1 MKFISSLCLFFLYFS
16 LLCVAFFT
24 MHGMVKAE
32 DLTTSNL
39 APSMSDMTA
48 SDGTSIGS
56 GHGCSQGQYCTSGTT
71 EGGGTYS
78 STFDVPLTE
87 AELNQGFTLNSGI
100 TINSHSSNS
109 RLPTCA
115 NGVLQSGDCRDI
127 FKLTIKLKDG
137 NNVVESFVHQE
148 ELTWTGLKDFNYT
161 DTVGTNDYGLLTGV
175 LELYGIDAGYP
186 VGYYGPQFSDPSITI
201 DYQTALVIEDV
212 VTTVTDFIETQTQNE
227 IMNASGAATD
237 IVPMATTVATVAVPV
252 IQTYTSAAPVEPIE
266 SPISEPVVAA
276 PTMTTAPVVETTM
289 SAPVVEPVAPAAPTI
304 APVAQQTETQQAET
318 QRAETQIETA
328 MQPVAP
334 EPSSS
339 QETASTETATETSS
353 TETTTE
359 IVSEPSTP
367 KPESTP
373 KAVAKGRPQKT
384 KGKTKTARKTV
395 ATATTTTVPVSVPVT
410 PAAAAQAVVSNIAP
424 SQKYGSTAQTV
435 TLVAMGMIANNR
447 GLFKSPS
454 IPDAANFFSSS
465 SVPDGPSMV
474 DPMQN
479 YKVFGQSNGLH
490 NELVESQWS
499 K

>member
-78 STFDVPLTE
+78 STFDIPLTE
-87 AELNQGFTLNSGI
+87 AELQQGFTLNSGI

-137 NNVVESFVHQE
+137 TNVVESFVHQE
-148 ELTWTGLKDFNYT
+148 ELTWSGLKDFNYA
-161 DTVGTNDYGLLTGV
+161 DTVGTNNYGILTGV

-212 VTTVTDFIETQTQNE
+212 TTVIDDIIQTETETT
-227 IMNASGAATD
+227 IMDTTIGGTD
-237 IVPMATTVATVAVPV
+237 ITSPSTTATVTIPV
-252 IQTYTSAAPVEPIE
+252 FQTYTSVASVETIE
-266 SPISEPVVAA
+266 PPISEPVVAA
-276 PTMTTAPVVETTM
+276 PTMTTAPVAETTM

-318 QRAETQIETA
+318 QQAETQIETA
-328 MQPVAP
+328 MQPVAA

-339 QETASTETATETSS
+339 QETASTETATET
-353 TETTTE
+353 
-359 IVSEPSTP
+359 VSEPAAP
-367 KPESTP
+367 KPETAP

-384 KGKTKTARKTV
+384 KGKTKASRKTV
-395 ATATTTTVPVSVPVT
+395 ATTTTTTVPVSVPVT

-454 IPDAANFFSSS
+454 IPDVANFFSSS
-465 SVPDGPSMV
+465 SVPDGPSIV

-479 YKVFGQSNGLH
+479 YQVFGQSNGLH

>member
-78 STFDVPLTE
+78 STFDIPLTE
-87 AELNQGFTLNSGI
+87 AELQQGFTLNSGI

-137 NNVVESFVHQE
+137 TNVVESFVHQE
-148 ELTWTGLKDFNYT
+148 ELTWSGLKDFNYA
-161 DTVGTNDYGLLTGV
+161 DTVGTNNYGILTGV

-212 VTTVTDFIETQTQNE
+212 TTVIDDIIQTETETT
-227 IMNASGAATD
+227 IMDTTIGGTD
-237 IVPMATTVATVAVPV
+237 ITSPSTTATVTIPV
-252 IQTYTSAAPVEPIE
+252 FQTYTSVASVETIE
-266 SPISEPVVAA
+266 PPTSESVVAA
-276 PTMTTAPVVETTM
+276 PTMTTAPVAETTM

-318 QRAETQIETA
+318 QQAETQIETA
-328 MQPVAP
+328 MQPVAA

-339 QETASTETATETSS
+339 QETASTETTTET
-353 TETTTE
+353 
-359 IVSEPSTP
+359 VSEPSTP

-454 IPDAANFFSSS
+454 IPDVANFFSSS
-465 SVPDGPSMV
+465 SVPDGPSIV

-479 YKVFGQSNGLH
+479 YQVFGQSNGLH

>member
-1 MKFISSLCLFFLYFS
+1 MKFISSLCLFFLYFF
-16 LLCVAFFT
+16 LLCVAFVS
-24 MHGMVKAE
+24 MYGMVKAE

-39 APSMSDMTA
+39 APNISGFTESG
-48 SDGTSIGS
+48 GTSVGQ
-56 GHGCSQGQYCTSGTT
+56 GWGCSSGQYCTSGTN
-71 EGGGTYS
+71 EGGGTYT

-100 TINSHSSNS
+100 TVNSHSSNS

-137 NNVVESFVHQE
+137 SNVVESFVHQE
-148 ELTWTGLKDFNYT
+148 ELTWSGLKDFNYT

-227 IMNASGAATD
+227 IMNASGAVAD
-237 IVPMATTVATVAVPV
+237 IIPITSTVATVAVPV
-252 IQTYTSAAPVEPIE
+252 IQTYTSVTPVEPI
-266 SPISEPVVAA
+266 SPPISEPITAA
-276 PTMTTAPVVETTM
+276 PTMTTAPVVETIM

-318 QRAETQIETA
+318 QQAETQIETA
-328 MQPVAP
+328 MQPVAA
-334 EPSSS
+334 EPSAP
-339 QETASTETATETSS
+339 QETASEPTS
-353 TETTTE
+353 E
-359 IVSEPSTP
+359 STP
-367 KPESTP
+367 AP
-373 KAVAKGRPQKT
+373 KAVAKAKPQKA
-384 KGKTKTARKTV
+384 KTQRKTASSSTTV
-395 ATATTTTVPVSVPVT
+395 TVPVSVPVT

-479 YKVFGQSNGLH
+479 YQVFGQSNGLH
-490 NELVESQWS
+490 NELVESQWE

>member
-1 MKFISSLCLFFLYFS
+1 LMKFISSLCLFFLYFS
-16 LLCVAFFT
+16 LLCVAFFN
-24 MHGMVKAE
+24 MYGIVKAE

-56 GHGCSQGQYCTSGTT
+56 GYGCSQGQYCTSGTN
-71 EGGGTYS
+71 EGGGTYT

-137 NNVVESFVHQE
+137 TNVVESFVHQE
-148 ELTWTGLKDFNYT
+148 ELTWSGLKDFNYA
-161 DTVGTNDYGLLTGV
+161 DTVGTNNYGILTGV

-212 VTTVTDFIETQTQNE
+212 TTVIDDIIQTETETT
-227 IMNASGAATD
+227 IMDTTIGGTD
-237 IVPMATTVATVAVPV
+237 ITPPSTTATVTIPV
-252 IQTYTSAAPVEPIE
+252 FQTYTSVASVETIE
-266 SPISEPVVAA
+266 PPISEPVVAA
-276 PTMTTAPVVETTM
+276 PTMTTAPVVETTIE
-289 SAPVVEPVAPAAPTI
+289 APVVEPVAPAAPTI

-318 QRAETQIETA
+318 QQAETQIETA
-328 MQPVAP
+328 MQPVAA

-339 QETASTETATETSS
+339 QETASEPTS
-353 TETTTE
+353 E
-359 IVSEPSTP
+359 STP
-367 KPESTP
+367 AP
-373 KAVAKGRPQKT
+373 KAVAKAKPQKA
-384 KGKTKTARKTV
+384 KTQRKTV
-395 ATATTTTVPVSVPVT
+395 SSSTTVTVPVSVPVT
-410 PAAAAQAVVSNIAP
+410 PAVAAQTIVNNIAP
-424 SQKYGSTAQTV
+424 SQKYGNNAQTV

-465 SVPDGPSMV
+465 SVPDGPSMI

-479 YKVFGQSNGLH
+479 YQVFGQSNGLH
-490 NELVESQWS
+490 NELVESQWE

>member
-39 APSMSDMTA
+39 APSMSDFTE
-48 SDGTSIGS
+48 SGGTSVGQ
-56 GHGCSQGQYCTSGTT
+56 GWGCSSGQYCTSGTN
-71 EGGGTYS
+71 EGGGTYT

-148 ELTWTGLKDFNYT
+148 ELTWSGLKDFNYT

-212 VTTVTDFIETQTQNE
+212 TTTVTDFVETQTQNE
-227 IMNASGAATD
+227 IMNASGAVAD
-237 IVPMATTVATVAVPV
+237 IVPITSTVATVAVPV
-252 IQTYTSAAPVEPIE
+252 IQTYTSIASVETIE
-266 SPISEPVVAA
+266 PPISEPVVAA
-276 PTMTTAPVVETTM
+276 PTMTTAPVVETTIE
-289 SAPVVEPVAPAAPTI
+289 APVVEPVAPAAPTI

-318 QRAETQIETA
+318 QQAETQIETA
-328 MQPVAP
+328 MQPVAA

-339 QETASTETATETSS
+339 QET
-353 TETTTE
+353 
-359 IVSEPSTP
+359 VSEPTS
-367 KPESTP
+367 ESTSAP
-373 KAVAKGRPQKT
+373 KAVAKAKPQKA
-384 KGKTKTARKTV
+384 KTQRKTASSSTTV
-395 ATATTTTVPVSVPVT
+395 TVPVSVPVT

-479 YKVFGQSNGLH
+479 YQVFGQSNGLH
-490 NELVESQWS
+490 NELVESQWE

>member
-78 STFDVPLTE
+78 STFDIPLTE
-87 AELNQGFTLNSGI
+87 AELQQGFTLNSGI

-109 RLPTCA
+109 RLTTCA

-137 NNVVESFVHQE
+137 TNVVESFVHQE
-148 ELTWTGLKDFNYT
+148 ELTWSGLKDFNYT
-161 DTVGTNDYGLLTGV
+161 NTVGTNDYGLLTGV

-252 IQTYTSAAPVEPIE
+252 IQTYISAAPVEPIE

-289 SAPVVEPVAPAAPTI
+289 SAPVVEPVAPAAPII

-318 QRAETQIETA
+318 QQAETQIETA

-339 QETASTETATETSS
+339 QETASEPTS
-353 TETTTE
+353 E
-359 IVSEPSTP
+359 STP
-367 KPESTP
+367 AP
-373 KAVAKGRPQKT
+373 KAVAKAKPQKA
-384 KGKTKTARKTV
+384 KTQRKTASSSTTV
-395 ATATTTTVPVSVPVT
+395 TVPVSVPVT

-479 YKVFGQSNGLH
+479 YQVFGQSNGLH

>member
-1 MKFISSLCLFFLYFS
+1 MKFISSLCLFFLYFF
-16 LLCVAFFT
+16 LLCVAVVS
-24 MHGMVKAE
+24 MYGMVKAE

-78 STFDVPLTE
+78 STFDIPLTE
-87 AELNQGFTLNSGI
+87 AELQQGFTLNSGI

-137 NNVVESFVHQE
+137 SNVVESFVHQE
-148 ELTWTGLKDFNYT
+148 ELTWSGLKDFNYT
-161 DTVGTNDYGLLTGV
+161 DTVGTNDYGILTGV

-212 VTTVTDFIETQTQNE
+212 TTVIDDIIQTETETT
-227 IMNASGAATD
+227 IMDTTIGGTD
-237 IVPMATTVATVAVPV
+237 ITPPSTTATVTIPV
-252 IQTYTSAAPVEPIE
+252 FQTYTIE

-318 QRAETQIETA
+318 QQAETQIETA
-328 MQPVAP
+328 MQPVAA

-359 IVSEPSTP
+359 TVSQPTAP

-454 IPDAANFFSSS
+454 IPDVANFFSSS
-465 SVPDGPSMV
+465 SVPDGPSIV

-479 YKVFGQSNGLH
+479 YQVFGQSNGLH